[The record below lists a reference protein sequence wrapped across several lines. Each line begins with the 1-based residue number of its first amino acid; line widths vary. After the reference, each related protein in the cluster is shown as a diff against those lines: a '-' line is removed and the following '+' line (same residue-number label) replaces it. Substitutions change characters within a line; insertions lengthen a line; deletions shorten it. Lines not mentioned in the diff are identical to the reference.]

1 MQMLKIFRSAEHV
14 NHVSQLPPSLHI
26 FRAPPSVDPKVWGYR
41 AQKGNRGRLRRK
53 LRLFGANRES
63 ARRLMLCPR
72 FTTHTPA
79 APRAWVAP
87 VRLGTMQ
94 RRARSTVSS
103 ANLALYCL
111 SSTQPSLPQKPFP
124 QRRQTSK
131 VLIPTKRKTAAG
143 SRSLFRLSAIA
154 SAPPSCRP
162 ASSSADASLVL
173 PAASECFVWE

>member
-1 MQMLKIFRSAEHV
+1 MGIQSAEGEQRTATEETEALRSKQRECETPDA
-14 NHVSQLPPSLHI
+14 VSALHNAHAGSTA
-26 FRAPPSVDPKVWGYR
+26 RM
-41 AQKGNRGRLRRK
+41 GR
-53 LRLFGANRES
+53 
-63 ARRLMLCPR
+63 
-72 FTTHTPA
+72 
-79 APRAWVAP
+79 P

-111 SSTQPSLPQKPFP
+111 SSTQPSLPQRPFP